1 MPENPY
7 FQNELKHNDVCLH
20 LLPSTAINP
29 EILTSLF
36 DERLSMQSEY
46 KIKIRLDRKGWKTD
60 LKLVAN
66 YLQRLANS
74 LLPVEID
81 NE

>member
-1 MPENPY
+1 
-7 FQNELKHNDVCLH
+7 
-20 LLPSTAINP
+20 
-29 EILTSLF
+29 
-36 DERLSMQSEY
+36 MQSEY